1 MAAAIIE
8 AEDLGMQFRLGLE
21 RGFTLKQGFVD
32 LLDPRRRRESKARG
46 CLQALDGLSFRIRAG
61 EVLGLIGANGAGKST
76 LLKVVA
82 GVLKPTRGQIR
93 VGGTVCPMIELGAG
107 FDLDLTAR
115 ENIFLNGAV
124 MGYPRDFIRS
134 RFEEIVAFSELGSF
148 LDAPL
153 RSFSSGMVARLAF
166 SIATQID
173 PEILIV
179 DEILS
184 VGDLAFQQKS
194 ERRMR
199 DMMSG
204 GTTVLYVSHSTA
216 SVEKLCSRVLWLE
229 HGRIREDGPAAE
241 VCRAYEKSSLAG

>member
-8 AEDLGMQFRLGLE
+8 AEELGMQFRLGLE

-32 LLDPRRRRESKARG
+32 LLDPRRRRESKAHG